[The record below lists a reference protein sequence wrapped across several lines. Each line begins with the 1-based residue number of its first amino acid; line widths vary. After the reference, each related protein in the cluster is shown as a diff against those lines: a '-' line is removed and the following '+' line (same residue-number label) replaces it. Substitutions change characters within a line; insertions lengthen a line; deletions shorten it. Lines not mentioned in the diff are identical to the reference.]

1 MYSFVSHSVVVL
13 YIMRFV
19 LSRKNMHVLT
29 RDQSHNTFMMPWQ
42 YWSGI
47 IKPKSAFIVTQN
59 ASNRL
64 LQSVF
69 FVQWNFLLTDCMTD

>member
-19 LSRKNMHVLT
+19 LSRKNKHVLT
-29 RDQSHNTFMMPWQ
+29 RDQSHNMPWQ

-64 LQSVF
+64 LQSF
-69 FVQWNFLLTDCMTD
+69 FCSVEFSVN